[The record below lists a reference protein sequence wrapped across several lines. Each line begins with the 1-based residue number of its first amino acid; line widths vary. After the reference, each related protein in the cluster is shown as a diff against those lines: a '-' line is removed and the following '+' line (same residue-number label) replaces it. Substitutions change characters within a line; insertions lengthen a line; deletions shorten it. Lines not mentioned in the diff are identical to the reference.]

1 MTNGNRLLQTTS
13 VVPARVM
20 LYQPTQR
27 PTFRSGKWVET
38 SWGRCKVE
46 GRMGQ
51 RHADVLEISQYC
63 AELMRK
69 EDGGT
74 IRLLVDPAKVRRM
87 MSDDLYS
94 EQQLWKL
101 LKDMRESTIEIDTPA
116 IRLMGGV
123 IESAAKAKH
132 RTVRNPFAT
141 RFAPTPSPPALHGD
155 QRKKRT
161 GEVVA
166 TARDRKLWV
175 IRLGLGWTELMRLD
189 LPLYYDPAPIAR
201 LQFGISQAVVRHVLT
216 HSHAPNRGWTVDG
229 LISAVA
235 GELRGQKRRDARRNL
250 HADAARIAAIGI
262 VVEGDRVYRAGI
274 GLDGRSVGQPPGSVG
289 QPPGSVGQPP
299 GGVGQPPGET
309 ASLQDLQGPSG
320 P

>member
-1 MTNGNRLLQTTS
+1 MKNGNRLIQTTS

-20 LYQPTQR
+20 LFQATQR
-27 PTFRSGKWVET
+27 PTFRKGKWVET
-38 SWGRCKVE
+38 SWGRCRVD

-51 RHADVLEISQYC
+51 RHADLLEISQYC
-63 AELMRK
+63 AERLRK

-132 RTVRNPFAT
+132 MTARNPFAT
-141 RFAPTPSPPALHGD
+141 RFVPTPSPPALHGSP
-155 QRKKRT
+155 RKRRT
-161 GEVVA
+161 GEMVP

-189 LPLYYDPAPIAR
+189 LPLHYDPTPVVR
-201 LQFGISQAVVRHVLT
+201 LQFGISQAVVRHILT
-216 HSHAPNRGWTVDG
+216 HSHAPNGGWTIDR

-235 GELRGQKRRDARRNL
+235 GDLRGQARRDARRNV
-250 HADAARIAAIGI
+250 HADAERIAAMGI

-274 GLDGRSVGQPPGSVG
+274 GLDDRGVGQPPGSVG

-299 GGVGQPPGET
+299 GET